1 MKVELD
7 TKDRVVE
14 VFLERAKKPP
24 LECPECGE
32 ACSGYDSLPRRWRH
46 LDTCQYHTILV
57 AEVPRCDCPKHGVK
71 QIKVPWGEPGSRF
84 TALFEGLVIDWLL
97 ESNISAVSRLLELS
111 WDEVDTIMK
120 RAVKRGLAR
129 KELNIPTK
137 IGVDETSFQKR
148 HQYVTVVS
156 DLVEGTVEYVADDH
170 SQTSLDGYYEQ
181 FKPEELEQL
190 EAVAMDMWSAYINST
205 EEHVPDA
212 EKKIAFDK
220 FHVSKHLNDGVD
232 KVRRQEHKE
241 LHKEGDDR
249 LVGTKYLWLKNPEQ
263 MTFESWLSFVH
274 LRDSALK
281 TAEAW
286 AIKELAMSLWGYVR
300 RGWAEKAWKRWMSW
314 ASQFHLEPMTRVARM
329 VGRHLDGI
337 LNAVVKKVTNA
348 GAEGLNSKIQ
358 LIKKNARGFRN
369 RERFKNAIYFYCGGL
384 ALYPDTLYM
393 AADG

>member
-1 MKVELD
+1 M
-7 TKDRVVE
+7 
-14 VFLERAKKPP
+14 
-24 LECPECGE
+24 
-32 ACSGYDSLPRRWRH
+32 
-46 LDTCQYHTILV
+46 
-57 AEVPRCDCPKHGVK
+57 
-71 QIKVPWGEPGSRF
+71 
-84 TALFEGLVIDWLL
+84 
-97 ESNISAVSRLLELS
+97 LELS

-129 KELNIPTK
+129 KELYLPAK

-170 SQTSLDGYYEQ
+170 SQSSLDGFYEQ
-181 FKPEELEQL
+181 FEPEELEQL
-190 EAVAMDMWSAYINST
+190 ETVAMDMWAAYINST
-205 EEHVPDA
+205 EGHVSDA
-212 EKKIAFDK
+212 ENKIAFEK

-249 LVGTKYLWLKNPEQ
+249 LAGTKYLWLKNPQQ
-263 MTFESWLSFVH
+263 MTFEGWLTFIR
-274 LRDSALK
+274 LRNSALK
-281 TAEAW
+281 TADAC

-314 ASQFHLEPMTRVARM
+314 ASQFNLEPMSRVVRM

-384 ALYPDTLYM
+384 ALYPDSLYT
-393 AADG
+393 AAEG